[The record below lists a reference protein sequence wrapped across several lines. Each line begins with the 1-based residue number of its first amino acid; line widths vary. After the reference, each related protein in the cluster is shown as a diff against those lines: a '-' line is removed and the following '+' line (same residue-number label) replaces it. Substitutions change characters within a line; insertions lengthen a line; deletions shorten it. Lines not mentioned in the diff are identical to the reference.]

1 MRSSRLAIC
10 RHEHGALSNAACH
23 ELRRVLRSSSI
34 LTVLGDGGEPGSLL
48 VQEWIPCET
57 RVVLVGDPARG
68 NLSAR
73 VEPARRLW
81 PALRRSR
88 TDNAREL
95 CFRSALRGKTEGQRE
110 HPVPRSHACSKS
122 VLNLRFDVNAPDA
135 RVTPPVETARYF
147 GSILRQQQPVGGMS
161 GQVNKTLVQQFRM
174 PGYPFVLVSTDLLQ
188 EGEDLHTFC
197 SSVLH
202 YGTSWTPSSMEQR
215 IGRIDRVRSQ
225 SDRRLSGTA
234 VLPEGADRLQ
244 VYYPHL
250 EDTVEVLQVQRVLRR
265 MDTFLRLMHEG
276 LSVPK
281 GDHQRVDVS
290 REMIDASLNSIGAT
304 TSSGRLPQWEPP
316 SASS

>member
-1 MRSSRLAIC
+1 MANVKSIAVIGSGTMGSGIALTAAQSGLHAFQIDVSREQLDKAKSYHAKTLSRSVEKQRMT
-10 RHEHGALSNAACH
+10 ALGERRWAAFD
-23 ELRRVLRSSSI
+23 ELFQIAQNFDLI
-34 LTVLGDGGEPGSLL
+34 L
-48 VQEWIPCET
+48 
-57 RVVLVGDPARG
+57 
-68 NLSAR
+68 
-73 VEPARRLW
+73 
-81 PALRRSR
+81 
-88 TDNAREL
+88 
-95 CFRSALRGKTEGQRE
+95 
-110 HPVPRSHACSKS
+110 
-122 VLNLRFDVNAPDA
+122 DVNAPDA
-135 RVTPPVETARYF
+135 RITPLVETARYF

-197 SSVLH
+197 SAVLH
-202 YGTSWTPSSMEQR
+202 YGIAWTPSSMEQR

-225 SDRRLSGTA
+225 SERRLSGTA

-281 GDHQRVDVS
+281 GDHRRVDVS